1 MRNRKTTIRTILF
14 AIALLLLLAIFVY
27 PIIIVFINSIKPVGE
42 ILGAP
47 LSLPKTVQLSNFIQ
61 AWKITSMG
69 KLLRNSA
76 ILTICSVS
84 AVVVFSAMSA
94 YWCHR
99 HRNAVTRTFTALLM
113 VSMLIPFA
121 SLMIPLVKITSVLHI
136 NNTLLGA
143 IIVFVGVGLAFG
155 FFMMQ
160 SAVKTLPR
168 ELEEAAALDGCGP
181 VRTFFS
187 IVFPLMKNTVFS
199 LIAMDLFWVWNDF
212 MIPQT
217 LLNSTKY
224 DTVQVGINKLF
235 GMYASKWDIALAAL
249 VMSMIPTIIAFLLLQ
264 KQILGGVSDGATKG

>member
-1 MRNRKTTIRTILF
+1 MRNRRTIIRTILL

-99 HRNAVTRTFTALLM
+99 YRNAVTRTFTALLM

-121 SLMIPLVKITSVLHI
+121 SLMIPLVKITTVLHI
-136 NNTLLGA
+136 NNTLPGA
-143 IIVFVGVGLAFG
+143 IIVFAGVGLAFG

-160 SAVKTLPR
+160 SAVKHCPGNWKKLR
-168 ELEEAAALDGCGP
+168 RWMAVGRFEHFSALCF
-181 VRTFFS
+181 RS
-187 IVFPLMKNTVFS
+187 
-199 LIAMDLFWVWNDF
+199 
-212 MIPQT
+212 
-217 LLNSTKY
+217 
-224 DTVQVGINKLF
+224 
-235 GMYASKWDIALAAL
+235 
-249 VMSMIPTIIAFLLLQ
+249 
-264 KQILGGVSDGATKG
+264 

>member
-1 MRNRKTTIRTILF
+1 MENHIH
-14 AIALLLLLAIFVY
+14 
-27 PIIIVFINSIKPVGE
+27 
-42 ILGAP
+42 
-47 LSLPKTVQLSNFIQ
+47 
-61 AWKITSMG
+61 G

-99 HRNAVTRTFTALLM
+99 YRNAVTRTFTALLM

-121 SLMIPLVKITSVLHI
+121 SLMIPLVKITTVLHI
-136 NNTLLGA
+136 NNTLPGA
-143 IIVFVGVGLAFG
+143 IIVFAGVGLAFG

-168 ELEEAAALDGCGP
+168 EPGRSCGAGWLWAASEHFSALC
-181 VRTFFS
+181 FL
-187 IVFPLMKNTVFS
+187 LMKNTVFS

-224 DTVQVGINKLF
+224 DTIQVGINKLF

>member
-1 MRNRKTTIRTILF
+1 MFFKKDFPIANTIIIAADRGGNTREYLRIGRISRSNQGLKP
-14 AIALLLLLAIFVY
+14 ALLCNNWQKQLID
-27 PIIIVFINSIKPVGE
+27 GT
-42 ILGAP
+42 
-47 LSLPKTVQLSNFIQ
+47 LSSSGTE
-61 AWKITSMG
+61 
-69 KLLRNSA
+69 
-76 ILTICSVS
+76 
-84 AVVVFSAMSA
+84 
-94 YWCHR
+94 H
-99 HRNAVTRTFTALLM
+99 M

-121 SLMIPLVKITSVLHI
+121 SLMIPLVKITTVLHI
-136 NNTLLGA
+136 NNTLPGA
-143 IIVFVGVGLAFG
+143 IIVFAGVGLAFG

-181 VRTFFS
+181 VRTFFC

-224 DTVQVGINKLF
+224 DTIQVGINKLF

>member
-1 MRNRKTTIRTILF
+1 
-14 AIALLLLLAIFVY
+14 
-27 PIIIVFINSIKPVGE
+27 
-42 ILGAP
+42 
-47 LSLPKTVQLSNFIQ
+47 
-61 AWKITSMG
+61 MG

-136 NNTLLGA
+136 NNTLPGA
-143 IIVFVGVGLAFG
+143 IIVFAGVGLAFG

-181 VRTFFS
+181 VRTFFC

-217 LLNSTKY
+217 LLN
-224 DTVQVGINKLF
+224 KLF

-249 VMSMIPTIIAFLLLQ
+249 VMSMVPTIIAFLLLQ

>member
-1 MRNRKTTIRTILF
+1 MVMRNRRTTIRTILL

-99 HRNAVTRTFTALLM
+99 YRNAVTRTFTALLSRACH
-113 VSMLIPFA
+113 VNDP
-121 SLMIPLVKITSVLHI
+121 HDYR
-136 NNTLLGA
+136 
-143 IIVFVGVGLAFG
+143 VFVTA
-155 FFMMQ
+155 
-160 SAVKTLPR
+160 KTDFR
-168 ELEEAAALDGCGP
+168 WC
-181 VRTFFS
+181 VRRR
-187 IVFPLMKNTVFS
+187 N
-199 LIAMDLFWVWNDF
+199 
-212 MIPQT
+212 
-217 LLNSTKY
+217 
-224 DTVQVGINKLF
+224 
-235 GMYASKWDIALAAL
+235 
-249 VMSMIPTIIAFLLLQ
+249 
-264 KQILGGVSDGATKG
+264 

>member
-1 MRNRKTTIRTILF
+1 MENHIHGKASAQLGNSNHLQCVCRCGVFCNEC
-14 AIALLLLLAIFVY
+14 LLV
-27 PIIIVFINSIKPVGE
+27 P
-42 ILGAP
+42 P
-47 LSLPKTVQLSNFIQ
+47 LSERCSADIHR
-61 AWKITSMG
+61 TSYG
-69 KLLRNSA
+69 
-76 ILTICSVS
+76 V
-84 AVVVFSAMSA
+84 
-94 YWCHR
+94 
-99 HRNAVTRTFTALLM
+99 
-113 VSMLIPFA
+113 LIPFA
-121 SLMIPLVKITSVLHI
+121 SLMIPLVKITTVLHI
-136 NNTLLGA
+136 NNTLPGA
-143 IIVFVGVGLAFG
+143 IIVFAGVGLAFG

-181 VRTFFS
+181 VRTFFC

-224 DTVQVGINKLF
+224 DTIQVGINKLF

>member
-1 MRNRKTTIRTILF
+1 MVMRNRRTIIRTILL

-99 HRNAVTRTFTALLM
+99 YRNAVTRTFTALLM

-121 SLMIPLVKITSVLHI
+121 SLMIPLVKITTVLHI
-136 NNTLLGA
+136 NNTPSRCNNRFCRRRSCLWFLYDAKRCKNIAPGTGRSCGA
-143 IIVFVGVGLAFG
+143 GWLWAGSNIFLHCV
-155 FFMMQ
+155 
-160 SAVKTLPR
+160 SAH
-168 ELEEAAALDGCGP
+168 E
-181 VRTFFS
+181 
-187 IVFPLMKNTVFS
+187 
-199 LIAMDLFWVWNDF
+199 
-212 MIPQT
+212 
-217 LLNSTKY
+217 KY
-224 DTVQVGINKLF
+224 GI
-235 GMYASKWDIALAAL
+235 
-249 VMSMIPTIIAFLLLQ
+249 
-264 KQILGGVSDGATKG
+264 